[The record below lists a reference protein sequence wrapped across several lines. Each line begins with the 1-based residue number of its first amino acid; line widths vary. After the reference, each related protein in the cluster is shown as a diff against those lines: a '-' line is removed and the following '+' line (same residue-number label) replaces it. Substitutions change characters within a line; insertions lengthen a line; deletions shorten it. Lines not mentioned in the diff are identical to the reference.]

1 MKVSEFKLSVVS
13 GVNNL
18 IDDYF
23 GSHST
28 ADKFI
33 NSTLKI
39 LVKQNT
45 YRLDDIISLFADEH
59 GMIDETIIIEEYSKV
74 IGESGFILD
83 IRDFIKNDMVKS
95 LLPNKAL
102 VIKKDDLR
110 NLRFHIKVDTGMN
123 RIGLKDIDQI
133 NKAISMI
140 N

>member
-1 MKVSEFKLSVVS
+1 MKASEFKLCLVS

-23 GSHST
+23 GSHSM

-45 YRLDDIISLFADEH
+45 YKLDSIIDMFSDEQGIVDEH
-59 GMIDETIIIEEYSKV
+59 IIIEEYSKV
-74 IGESGFILD
+74 IGDSGFVLD
-83 IRDFIKNDMVKS
+83 IRDFVHNEMVKN

-102 VIKKDDLR
+102 VIKKDDIR
-110 NLRFHIKVDTGMN
+110 KM
-123 RIGLKDIDQI
+123 LK
-133 NKAISMI
+133 NP
-140 N
+140 NE